1 MVTDGLTTY
10 NGFTRDVPDEDRAVN
25 QIHKILLSYP
35 ILHQCGGMGLGEI
48 LKDHDHILKDAGSLI
63 AALMLLEQEKKI
75 ELRQTQRGLTIHS
88 IEKIVLQ

>member
-1 MVTDGLTTY
+1 
-10 NGFTRDVPDEDRAVN
+10 
-25 QIHKILLSYP
+25 
-35 ILHQCGGMGLGEI
+35 MGLGEI